1 MLVGV
6 VGFRDSGVVGASS
19 GGEGARAG
27 GAALGFAWVCG
38 DFSPLSDRARG

>member
-19 GGEGARAG
+19 GGEGARA
-27 GAALGFAWVCG
+27 AAG
-38 DFSPLSDRARG
+38 RR